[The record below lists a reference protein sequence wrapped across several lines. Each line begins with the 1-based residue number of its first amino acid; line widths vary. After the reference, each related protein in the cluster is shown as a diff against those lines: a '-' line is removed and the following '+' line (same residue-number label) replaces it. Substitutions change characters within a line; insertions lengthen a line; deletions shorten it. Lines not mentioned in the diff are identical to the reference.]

1 MSKLTEDE
9 IKKLPYGRCRG
20 EGPIPGGKPIDGRPV
35 RPYTPGFSAA
45 VQCLDPERP
54 DFLTIHNSGTVAQ
67 QADGARK
74 ALSLQPDVYKKAG
87 VGLVFVA
94 GADIHPLRGGAL
106 CERLSRICNYIT
118 PRGQVVEPP
127 RSVLKAIEDNPILP
141 DIRELIRISSIP
153 IMRPDGSLQ
162 FDGYD
167 EKTKILVQLAPDLAE
182 LEYLVPL
189 KPSKED
195 ATQASRRLLWH
206 ARGVHTNKVGHSIIL
221 AHTLSLAGRMM
232 FGQCPGFAYD
242 APEPGS
248 GKTTA
253 FRHPYA
259 QVYGEYCIE
268 KSVPDSAGEWRK
280 NMPHFSQNAQVAF
293 DDVKHEFG
301 SAELDRA
308 ITCEGKTG
316 SRILGTQREVLS
328 DLTASLWAVNGNGLR
343 LARDTRT
350 RFYVATIYNLPP
362 EARDMTIEK
371 PSAAYYAK
379 HRRQALIDC
388 FTILRAYV
396 LAGKPAQAG
405 HHSRFDD
412 WRSLIQGAI
421 LWLGLADPVAGESLD
436 TDGDLNREAMEALID
451 LTECLKIKLGYTF
464 SAKSLEL
471 EPDPEYGNPALDKL
485 RRAAREA
492 LGEVLARKDKRK
504 DRTIKTTA
512 DVGYA
517 LAELRN
523 KRVQMPEGQYARLK
537 RVDDRPGKGAKYVI
551 EYGTAAYFIGIM
563 GLELKQHALIAP
575 TAPPSEQ
582 PACEQPATSEDEQ
595 AQPDEQPALA
605 PETAPTDTDTD
616 TDDNDDSE
624 DDGSTLL
631 EDEQPAPTLDPSLPE
646 GLKRLFRGGAPIV
659 KR

>member
-1 MSKLTEDE
+1 MTDRSKNSTSNR
-9 IKKLPYGRCRG
+9 GRKEKTG
-20 EGPIPGGKPIDGRPV
+20 PGGKPIIE
-35 RPYTPGFSAA
+35 GFTAT
-45 VQCLDPERP
+45 VTFKDKERP
-54 DFLTIHNSGTVAQ
+54 DYPTILNSGTVGE
-67 QADGARK
+67 QADGARA
-74 ALSLQPDVYKKAG
+74 ALALQPDIYKKAG

-127 RSVLKAIEDNPILP
+127 RSVLKAIEDNPMLP
-141 DIRELIRISSIP
+141 GIREIIRISSIP
-153 IMRPDGSLQ
+153 IMRADGSLQ

-253 FRHPYA
+253 YRMPYA
-259 QVYGEYCIE
+259 LVSGEYCKE
-268 KSVPDSAGEWRK
+268 QTSVPDSAGEWRK
-280 NMPHFSQNAQVAF
+280 NMPLFSQCAQVAW
-293 DDVKHEFG
+293 DNVKHEFG
-301 SAELDRA
+301 SAELDHA
-308 ITCEGKTG
+308 ITCEGKAG
-316 SRILGTQREVLS
+316 SRLLGTQREVIS
-328 DLTASLWAVNGNGLR
+328 DLTASVFAVNGNGLR
-343 LARDTRT
+343 LAHDTRS

-362 EARDMTIEK
+362 EARDKTIEK

-396 LAGKPAQAG
+396 QAGKPAQEG

-412 WRSLIQGAI
+412 WRALIQGAI
-421 LWLGLADPVAGESLD
+421 LWLGLADPVAGASLD

-451 LTECLKIKLGYTF
+451 LTDCLKIGLGETF
-464 SAKSLEL
+464 SAKGLEL
-471 EPDPEYGNPALDKL
+471 EPDPAYSNPALDKL
-485 RRAAREA
+485 RRVARDA

-504 DRTIKTTA
+504 DRAIKTTA

-537 RVDDRPGKGAKYVI
+537 RVDERPGKGAKYLI
-551 EYGTAAYFIGIM
+551 EFGSAAYFAWTM
-563 GLELKQHALIAP
+563 GSDLAQHAP
-575 TAPPSEQ
+575 MTAPPIAEQ
-582 PACEQPATSEDEQ
+582 PSPEQPETSEGEQ
-595 AQPDEQPALA
+595 AQPDEQPA
-605 PETAPTDTDTD
+605 PTDDDADT
-616 TDDNDDSE
+616 

-659 KR
+659 LR

>member
-1 MSKLTEDE
+1 MIDRSKNSTSNR
-9 IKKLPYGRCRG
+9 GRKEKTG
-20 EGPIPGGKPIDGRPV
+20 PGGVPIIE
-35 RPYTPGFSAA
+35 GFTAT
-45 VQCLDPERP
+45 VTFKDKERP
-54 DFLTIHNSGTVAQ
+54 DYPTILNSGTVGE
-67 QADGARK
+67 QADGARE
-74 ALSLQPDVYKKAG
+74 ALALQPDIYKKAG
-87 VGLVFVA
+87 VGLVFVS

-118 PRGQVVEPP
+118 PRYQVVEPP
-127 RSVLKAIEDNPILP
+127 RSVLKAIEDNPMLP
-141 DIRELIRISSIP
+141 GIRELIRISSIP
-153 IMRPDGSLQ
+153 IMRADGSLQ

-189 KPSKED
+189 QPSKEE
-195 ATQASRRLLWH
+195 AVQASRRLLWH

-232 FGQCPGFAYD
+232 IGQCPGFAYD
-242 APEPGS
+242 APEAGS

-253 FRHPYA
+253 FRMPYA
-259 QVYGEYCIE
+259 LVYGEYCTDR
-268 KSVPDSAGEWRK
+268 SVPDSAGEWRK
-280 NMPHFSQNAQVAF
+280 NMPLFSQYAQVAF
-293 DDVKHEFG
+293 DDLKHEFG

-308 ITCEGKTG
+308 ITSEGKDG
-316 SRILGTQREVLS
+316 SRLLGTLKEVVC
-328 DLTASLWAVNGNGLR
+328 DLTASLWAVNGNCLR
-343 LARDTRT
+343 LARDTRS

-362 EARDMTIEK
+362 EARDKTIEK
-371 PSAAYYAK
+371 PSKAYYAK

-396 LAGKPAQAG
+396 QAGKPAQEG

-412 WRSLIQGAI
+412 WRALIQGAI
-421 LWLGLADPVAGESLD
+421 LWLGLADPVAGASLD

-451 LTECLKIKLGYTF
+451 LTDCLKIGLGENF

-471 EPDPEYGNPALDKL
+471 EPDPEYGNPALDRL

-504 DRTIKTTA
+504 DRAIKTTA

-537 RVDDRPGKGAKYVI
+537 RVDERPGKGAKYLI
-551 EYGTAAYFIGIM
+551 EFGSAAYFIWAM
-563 GLELKQHALIAP
+563 GSDLAQHAPIAP
-575 TAPPSEQ
+575 IAPPIAQ
-582 PACEQPATSEDEQ
+582 PAPETSEDEQ
-595 AQPDEQPALA
+595 AQQDEQPA
-605 PETAPTDTDTD
+605 PTDAD
-616 TDDNDDSE
+616 TDDDDGDADADTDD

-631 EDEQPAPTLDPSLPE
+631 EDEQPALTLDPSLPE

-659 KR
+659 LR